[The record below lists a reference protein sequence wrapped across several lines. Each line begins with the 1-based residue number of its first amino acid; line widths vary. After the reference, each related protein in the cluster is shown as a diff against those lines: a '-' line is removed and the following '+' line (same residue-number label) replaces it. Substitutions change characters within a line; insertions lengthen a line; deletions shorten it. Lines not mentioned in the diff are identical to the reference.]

1 MKCAW
6 NCQDHEIHL
15 EFYCLCSGMSVSKI
29 IPPRP
34 SAFPEAPSRFLHP
47 LWCSLAALRRGP
59 STAGPPRRS
68 RGPCSTWQCK
78 LFLLWKT
85 LGSAPRPL
93 GCNSDIFNIPFFCM
107 AMEQTLLSFPST
119 QRGPGEAPGRDPSTP
134 VPSL

>member
-47 LWCSLAALRRGP
+47 GNAKRETDKRTAQLKQIKNTISL
-59 STAGPPRRS
+59 
-68 RGPCSTWQCK
+68 
-78 LFLLWKT
+78 LFLQPQAIMHILE
-85 LGSAPRPL
+85 S
-93 GCNSDIFNIPFFCM
+93 CNS
-107 AMEQTLLSFPST
+107 L
-119 QRGPGEAPGRDPSTP
+119 GRKG
-134 VPSL
+134 L